1 MVNVES
7 PPAFNANDAVNAKDD
22 DNDVS
27 LNDAVNAKDDDND
40 VSLNDDVS
48 AYEALVDD
56 CALSANIA

>member
-7 PPAFNANDAVNAKDD
+7 PPAFNA
-22 DNDVS
+22 
-27 LNDAVNAKDDDND
+27 NDAVNAKDDDND